1 MTKNLTQYELAFGHA
16 RGNYGENNLVVLAL
30 RHSPAA
36 VDDEVLKLP
45 SAGPKLAASDRID
58 RCGNTLA
65 AAVVEAGLNSE
76 GCLARTSHIV
86 ERNGN

>member
-1 MTKNLTQYELAFGHA
+1 MTRNLTQYELSFSHA
-16 RGNYGENNLVVLAL
+16 RGNYAENNLVVLAL

-45 SAGPKLAASDRID
+45 SAGSQLAASDRID
-58 RCGNTLA
+58 RCGNTFA
-65 AAVVEAGLNSE
+65 AAVVETGLNRE
-76 GCLARTSHIV
+76 GCHACTSPIV

>member
-1 MTKNLTQYELAFGHA
+1 MTRNLTQYELAFSHA
-16 RGNYGENNLVVLAL
+16 RWSRYGKNNLVVLAL

-45 SAGPKLAASDRID
+45 SAGAKLAASDRID
-58 RCGNTLA
+58 RCGNTFA
-65 AAVVEAGLNSE
+65 AAVVEAGLKR
-76 GCLARTSHIV
+76 GLPRLPGRIV